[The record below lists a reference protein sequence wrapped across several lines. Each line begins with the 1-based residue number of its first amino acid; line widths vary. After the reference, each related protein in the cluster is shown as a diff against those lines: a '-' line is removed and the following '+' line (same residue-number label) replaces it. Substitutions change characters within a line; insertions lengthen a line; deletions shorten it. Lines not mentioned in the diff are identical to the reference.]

1 MEMEHLQ
8 VDGRVG
14 GAPGGWWRWS
24 SYEIK
29 VKEVEQ
35 LLKDSGEGGD
45 SWSRSLGWQQVE
57 QLEEEGGGRAAMGV
71 Q

>member
-1 MEMEHLQ
+1 MVE
-8 VDGRVG
+8 VG
-14 GAPGGWWRWS
+14 
-24 SYEIK
+24 
-29 VKEVEQ
+29 Q
-35 LLKDSGEGGD
+35 LLKDTGGGGD